1 MKDKIQQLGIRH
13 LYKKACKAMAR
24 FDNAIGRDKK
34 NLFMKEL
41 LNRVYG
47 KSYINALFSSNEVN
61 FGSVLEKIKYDYTD
75 SIADGMKYTE

>member
-1 MKDKIQQLGIRH
+1 MRDKIQQLWIRH
-13 LYKKACKAMAR
+13 LYKKACKAMAK

-47 KSYINALFSSNEVN
+47 KSYINVLFSSNDVN
-61 FGSVLEKIKYDYTD
+61 FGSVLEKIKYDDTD

>member
-1 MKDKIQQLGIRH
+1 
-13 LYKKACKAMAR
+13 MAR

-47 KSYINALFSSNEVN
+47 TKYMK
-61 FGSVLEKIKYDYTD
+61 VLYDDTD
-75 SIADGMKYTE
+75 SIADGMAHRTGD

>member
-1 MKDKIQQLGIRH
+1 MRDKIQQLWIKH
-13 LYKKACKAMAR
+13 LYKKACKALAR

-47 KSYINALFSSNEVN
+47 TRYMKVF
-61 FGSVLEKIKYDYTD
+61 YDDTD

>member
-1 MKDKIQQLGIRH
+1 MSQPKVVTLHIDRSTIMKDKLQQWWIRH
-13 LYKKACKAMAR
+13 LYKKVCKAMAR
-24 FDNAIGRDKK
+24 FDNAIGKDTK

-47 KSYINALFSSNEVN
+47 TRYMKVF
-61 FGSVLEKIKYDYTD
+61 YDDTD

>member
-1 MKDKIQQLGIRH
+1 MKDKLQQWWIRH

-24 FDNAIGRDKK
+24 FDNAIGKDSK

-47 KSYINALFSSNEVN
+47 KAYISTIYGKQYTN
-61 FGSVLEKIKYDYTD
+61 YTDTD

>member
-1 MKDKIQQLGIRH
+1 MKDKLQQLWIRH
-13 LYKKACKAMAR
+13 LYKKACKALAR
-24 FDNAIGRDKK
+24 FDNAIGKDSK

-47 KSYINALFSSNEVN
+47 KRYMNALFSNEVS
-61 FGSVLEKIKYDYTD
+61 FGSILEKIKYDDTD